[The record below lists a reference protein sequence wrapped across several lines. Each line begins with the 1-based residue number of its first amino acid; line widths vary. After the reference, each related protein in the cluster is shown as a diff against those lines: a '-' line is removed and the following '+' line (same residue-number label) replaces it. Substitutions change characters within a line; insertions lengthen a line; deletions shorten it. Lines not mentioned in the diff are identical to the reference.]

1 MSVCR
6 QVQIPFHRHCL
17 TLQPH
22 FEVYGF
28 APVVLF
34 LAAAASSP
42 ALASAFCYAFH
53 SSDDSPVAAAAWRL
67 GDLKLVLSELDPSPV
82 VLSFLLAGVGSKC
95 GSSMGIAPSAF
106 SSLLLASLAAA
117 NCAATGLFCLP
128 LSSQDEQASG
138 TLSRVSATVPFGN
151 KFFMNRFALILSAK
165 LCLVQS
171 LFATDKA
178 LLAKLRFLTNFGTL
192 FSLNCSR
199 GTLFSSKGFLLLL
212 FLLLFLFFS
221 SPGAGPPAAL
231 EEFSFST
238 IPLCLL
244 SPGKRVFWPLSSST
258 TFLLCSVSTSTVLAG
273 PVDEL
278 AWPTSSGYWASTL
291 SCCLSRRLLIPF
303 WILSSVFSL
312 DRLPLLLGF
321 FLGAVLPKL
330 WTAVHPQVQAPR
342 WYPQEL
348 WLRGYPRTT
357 SLR

>member
-1 MSVCR
+1 
-6 QVQIPFHRHCL
+6 
-17 TLQPH
+17 
-22 FEVYGF
+22 
-28 APVVLF
+28 
-34 LAAAASSP
+34 
-42 ALASAFCYAFH
+42 
-53 SSDDSPVAAAAWRL
+53 
-67 GDLKLVLSELDPSPV
+67 
-82 VLSFLLAGVGSKC
+82 
-95 GSSMGIAPSAF
+95 MGIAPSAF

-303 WILSSVFSL
+303 LDPFLGLLLRPFAPLVGLFLGRRLAQAL
-312 DRLPLLLGF
+312 DR
-321 FLGAVLPKL
+321 GATRRSK
-330 WTAVHPQVQAPR
+330 
-342 WYPQEL
+342 
-348 WLRGYPRTT
+348 LRGDTRRSCGCGATREPPA
-357 SLR
+357 